1 MRRTLPLSRD
11 YDPCN
16 VSMDWT
22 RFNGNFDRLLST
34 DWRRVNEGASYGLS
48 RRLLR
53 LAIAYAQQKRSAI
66 LDFEGKIRIFSR
78 MAIPLNPNIVF
89 FGAEVGWEA
98 ALIQA
103 LFGSGG
109 KVVLIDSDPVAYQR
123 FLKAPQTVRIPAPRG
138 SSDRW
143 LVARRDNPRVEYLRQ
158 DFFDVTT
165 DAEFDVGIDWGLIEH
180 YPDSGKRDVL
190 NVFKKFLKPGGL
202 HISSCPRN
210 RLVVRLF
217 YRAFSDELNLGYR
230 ELMSLGELSAHLEG
244 AGCHVEDRFRLAAHN
259 VVTWRPT
266 TS

>member
-1 MRRTLPLSRD
+1 
-11 YDPCN
+11 
-16 VSMDWT
+16 MDWT

-34 DWRRVNEGASYGLS
+34 DWRRVNDGTSYRLS

-53 LAIAYAQQKRSAI
+53 LVIAYAQHKRHAI
-66 LDFEGKIRIFSR
+66 LDFESKIRIFSR
-78 MAIPLNPNIVF
+78 LPIPLNPNIVF

-103 LFGSGG
+103 LFGSEG
-109 KVVLIDSDPVAYQR
+109 KVFLIDNDPAAYQR
-123 FLKAPQTVRIPAPRG
+123 FLNAPQTVRIRAPRG
-138 SSDRW
+138 SKNRW
-143 LVARRDNPRVEYLRQ
+143 LVVQRNNTGVEYRREN
-158 DFFDVTT
+158 FFDVTN

-190 NVFKKFLKPGGL
+190 DVFKKFLKPGGL

-230 ELMSLGELSAHLEG
+230 ELMSLSELSAHLEG

-259 VVTWRPT
+259 VVTWRLKT
-266 TS
+266 TSP